1 MLRHVPRDE
10 PGIGVITAPGRR
22 SDDNRD
28 LLALVERRWSLGHRR
43 AQGERRR
50 ESERCDEPAD
60 GPFGKHNPSLA
71 TIRARRRL
79 LTIGQCWWRIFS
91 RLQSFVDLQPPSF
104 LPDGA
109 LPHGPGYRAH
119 PRLYHGRTQLI
130 GSVVCSWRKLT
141 CEC

>member
-28 LLALVERRWSLGHRR
+28 LLALVERRWPLGHRR

-50 ESERCDEPAD
+50 ESERCDEPVD
-60 GPFGKHNPSLA
+60 GPFGKHNPSLT

-79 LTIGQCWWRIFS
+79 LTIRFGWKNPRSCSAGGAFFRGCSHLLIFS
-91 RLQSFVDLQPPSF
+91 LQASC
-104 LPDGA
+104 
-109 LPHGPGYRAH
+109 
-119 PRLYHGRTQLI
+119 RTERCRMAQATAPILD
-130 GSVVCSWRKLT
+130 STMAEHS
-141 CEC
+141 